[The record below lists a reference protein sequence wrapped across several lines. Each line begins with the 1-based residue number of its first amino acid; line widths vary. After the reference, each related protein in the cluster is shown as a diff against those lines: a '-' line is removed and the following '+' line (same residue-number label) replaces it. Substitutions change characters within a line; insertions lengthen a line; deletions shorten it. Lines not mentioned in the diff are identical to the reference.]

1 MTAPQDIVERAI
13 SASRA
18 DGCVAIVSESSDAH
32 LRWANNTLTTN
43 GVTLDRHLTVIA
55 TVGGTTGTAAG
66 AVSVSGVIDDA
77 VEAVVG
83 RAEHAARTAMTAEDA
98 QPLVGAG
105 SDPTATAWD
114 LPAERTSI
122 GVFGSF
128 ARHLGEAFSRA
139 RSEGRVL
146 YGYAAHE
153 MVTTFVGTSEGF
165 RSRHDQ
171 PTGYVEINAKAGGGS
186 RSAWAGAPTR
196 AFGDDLD
203 LEALDREL
211 TARLGWAERSVELP
225 AGRYE
230 TILPPSAVAD
240 LMINVYWATGAR
252 DAHDGRSP
260 FSRAG
265 GGTRVGER
273 LTDQPLT
280 LRSDPAAATLEC
292 APFVI
297 ARGSGE
303 NVSAFDNGIA
313 LGPTEWITDGVLTA
327 LTQTRHSAALTGLP
341 VTPYIDNLILDGPG
355 RGGLDDVVADTD
367 HGLLLTCLWYIREVD
382 PRTLLLTGLT
392 RDGVFLIE
400 GGEVVGA
407 VNNFRFNESPIDL
420 LRRVTQASATERTLP
435 REWSDYFTRT
445 AMPALRVA
453 DFNMSS
459 VSPGR

>member
-1 MTAPQDIVERAI
+1 MTAPQDIVERAL
-13 SASRA
+13 SASKA
-18 DGCVAIVSESSDAH
+18 DGCVVIVSESSDAH

-43 GVTLDRHLTVIA
+43 GVSLDRHLTVIA
-55 TVGGTTGTAAG
+55 TVNGATGTAAG
-66 AVSVSGVIDDA
+66 AVSMSGVIDDA

-83 RAEHAARTAMTAEDA
+83 RAEHAARTGMAAEDA

-105 SDPTATAWD
+105 SHAPAAWD

-122 GVFGSF
+122 GVFDSF
-128 ARHLGEAFSRA
+128 ALQLGEAFSRA
-139 RSEGRVL
+139 RSESRVL
-146 YGYAAHE
+146 YGYASHE
-153 MVTTFVGTSEGF
+153 MVSTFVGTSAGF

-196 AFGDDLD
+196 AFGADLD

-211 TARLGWAERSVELP
+211 TLRLGWAERARDLP

-230 TILPPSAVAD
+230 TVLPPAAVAD

-273 LTDQPLT
+273 VTDQPLT
-280 LRSDPAAATLEC
+280 LRSDPAAAGLEC

-297 ARGSGE
+297 ARSSGE
-303 NVSAFDNGIA
+303 NASAFDNGVA

-355 RGGLDDVVADTD
+355 RGGLDDVVAGTD

-392 RDGVFLIE
+392 RDGVYLIE

-420 LRRVTQASATERTLP
+420 LGRVTQGSATERTLP

>member
-1 MTAPQDIVERAI
+1 MTAPQDIVERAL
-13 SASRA
+13 STSKA

-43 GVTLDRHLTVIA
+43 GVSLDRHLTVIA
-55 TVGGTTGTAAG
+55 TVNGTTGTAAG

-83 RAEHAARTAMTAEDA
+83 RAEHAARAGMAAEDA
-98 QPLVGAG
+98 QPLVGGA
-105 SDPTATAWD
+105 SDPPTAAWD

-122 GVFGSF
+122 GVFDSF
-128 ARHLGEAFSRA
+128 ARHLGEMFSRA
-139 RSEGRVL
+139 RAESRVL
-146 YGYAAHE
+146 YGYASHE
-153 MVTTFVGTSEGF
+153 MISTFVGTSAGF
-165 RSRHDQ
+165 RGRHDQ

-196 AFGDDLD
+196 AFGADLD

-211 TARLGWAERSVELP
+211 TSRLGWAERSIELP

-230 TILPPSAVAD
+230 TVLPPAAVAD

-280 LRSDPAAATLEC
+280 LRSDPAAAALEC

-297 ARGSGE
+297 ARSSGE
-303 NVSAFDNGIA
+303 NVSAFDNGVA

-355 RGGLDDVVADTD
+355 RGGLDDVVAGTD

-392 RDGVFLIE
+392 RDGVYLIE

-420 LRRVTQASATERTLP
+420 LRRVTQAGATERTLP

>member
-1 MTAPQDIVERAI
+1 MTAPQDIVERVI
-13 SASRA
+13 STSKA

-43 GVTLDRHLTVIA
+43 GVSLDRHLTVVA
-55 TVGGTTGTAAG
+55 TVNGTTGTAAG
-66 AVSVSGVIDDA
+66 AVSVSGAIDDA

-83 RAEHAARTAMTAEDA
+83 RAEHAARAGMAAEDA
-98 QPLVGAG
+98 QPLVGAA
-105 SDPTATAWD
+105 SSPAAAWNR
-114 LPAERTSI
+114 PAERTSI
-122 GVFGSF
+122 GVFDSF
-128 ARHLGEAFSRA
+128 ARHLGELFSRA
-139 RSEGRVL
+139 RSGSRVL
-146 YGYAAHE
+146 YGYASHE
-153 MVTTFVGTSEGF
+153 MVSTFVGTSAGF
-165 RSRHDQ
+165 RGRHDQ

-196 AFGDDLD
+196 SFGADLD
-203 LEALDREL
+203 LEALDGEL
-211 TARLGWAERSVELP
+211 TSRLRWAERAVELP

-230 TILPPSAVAD
+230 TVLPPAAVAD

-280 LRSDPAAATLEC
+280 LRSDPAEAPLEC

-297 ARGSGE
+297 ARSSGE
-303 NVSAFDNGIA
+303 NVSAFDNGVA

-327 LTQTRHSAALTGLP
+327 LTQTRHSSALTGLP

-355 RGGLDDVVADTD
+355 RGGLDDVVAGTD

-392 RDGVFLIE
+392 RDGVYLIE

-420 LRRVTQASATERTLP
+420 LRRVTQAGATERTLP
-435 REWSDYFTRT
+435 REWSDYFTRA

>member
-1 MTAPQDIVERAI
+1 MTAPQEIVERAI
-13 SASRA
+13 SVSKA

-43 GVTLDRHLTVIA
+43 GVSLDRHLTVIA
-55 TVGGTTGTAAG
+55 TVNGATGTAAG
-66 AVSVSGVIDDA
+66 AVSVSGVIDLA

-83 RAEHAARTAMTAEDA
+83 RAEHAARAGMAAEDA
-98 QPLVGAG
+98 QPLVGAA
-105 SDPTATAWD
+105 SAPPAAAWD

-122 GVFGSF
+122 GVFDSF
-128 ARHLGEAFSRA
+128 ARQLGEAFSRA
-139 RSEGRVL
+139 RSESRVL
-146 YGYAAHE
+146 YGYASHE
-153 MVTTFVGTSEGF
+153 MVSTFVGTSAGF

-196 AFGDDLD
+196 AFGADLD

-211 TARLGWAERSVELP
+211 ALRLGWAERSVELP

-230 TILPPSAVAD
+230 TVLPPAAVAD

-273 LTDQPLT
+273 LTDQALT
-280 LRSDPAAATLEC
+280 LRSDPAAAGLEC

-297 ARGSGE
+297 ARSSGE
-303 NVSAFDNGIA
+303 NVSAFDNGVA

-355 RGGLDDVVADTD
+355 GGGLDDVVAGTD
-367 HGLLLTCLWYIREVD
+367 RGLLLTCLWYIREVD

-392 RDGVFLIE
+392 RDGVYLIE

-420 LRRVTQASATERTLP
+420 LRRVTQAGATERTLP

-445 AMPALRVA
+445 AMPTLRVA